1 MKFDISEKLA
11 IVNVIDSVIVA
22 DGKVHKGEINALSK
36 LMEVIDFDSNFLIQA
51 RTIDTEQSIVIL
63 KGMPQEKKDRLVK
76 ILEDVALSDGFL
88 HDKEND
94 IINHIYKSIGITK
107 IHMNNGK

>member
-11 IVNVIDSVIVA
+11 MVNVIDSVIVA
-22 DGKVHKGEINALSK
+22 DGEVHNGEINALSK
-36 LMEVIDFDSNFLIQA
+36 LMEIIDFDSNFLIQA

-63 KGMPQEKKDRLVK
+63 NGMPQEKKDRLVK
-76 ILEDVALSDGFL
+76 ILEDVALSDGFF

-94 IINHIYKSIGITK
+94 VINHIHKSIG
-107 IHMNNGK
+107 NV